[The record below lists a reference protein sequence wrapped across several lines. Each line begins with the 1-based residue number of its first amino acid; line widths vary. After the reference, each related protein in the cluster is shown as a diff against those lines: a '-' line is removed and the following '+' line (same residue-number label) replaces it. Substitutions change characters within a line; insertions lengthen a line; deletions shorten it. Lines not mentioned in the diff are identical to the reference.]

1 MHPGTASEGA
11 KGQSCLLL
19 SAFWSKKVGA
29 ASALS
34 PVRGI
39 AHSGHYSH
47 LKKISLETFFHFYE
61 MFSIHLMDDDEVDL

>member
-47 LKKISLETFFHFYE
+47 LYINGISKRGNRN
-61 MFSIHLMDDDEVDL
+61 IHILSHLNSVT